1 MFIDKSR
8 IYVKAGDGGD
18 GIVSFRRE
26 KYVPEGGP
34 DGGDGGRGGSIKIKA
49 DEGLKTLMDF
59 KYKRHYKANRGQ
71 HGGGSGKH
79 GKSAPDLVLRV
90 PVGTIIKDSDT
101 GGIIADIV
109 SEDQEV
115 IVASGGAGGRGN
127 ARFASSKEKAPRF
140 AEKGEP
146 GEEKWLDLELK
157 LLADVG
163 LVGYPNVGKSTL
175 LSMISS
181 AKPKI
186 ADYHFTTLVP
196 NLGVVKVNYHSF
208 VVADIPGLIEGAH
221 KGTGLGDDFLKHIQR
236 SGILLHVLDAAVLE
250 GRDPLKDFATIN
262 KELEFFDADL
272 SRKKQIIALNKMDV
286 SGAEKKAEAVIR
298 ELGTNHEIFKISAAT
313 GEGVSLLVNRLA
325 ELTSTLGRG
334 YSLHVIEE
342 EKSSVEDDEISVEKD
357 NEVFVVKGKKI
368 EKLVAMTDF
377 NNEYAVKRLQRKMTN
392 MGVDEL
398 LREKGAVEGDTVRIG
413 GVEFNYLES

>member
-1 MFIDKSR
+1 MFVDRSR
-8 IYVKAGDGGD
+8 IYIKAGDGGD

-34 DGGDGGRGGSIKIKA
+34 DGGDGGRGGSVKFRA
-49 DEGLKTLMDF
+49 DSGLKTLMDF
-59 KYKRHYKANRGQ
+59 RYKKHYKAKRGQ
-71 HGGGSGKH
+71 HGCGSGKH
-79 GKSAPDLVLRV
+79 GRSAPDLVLHV
-90 PVGTIIKDSDT
+90 PVGTVIKDSDT
-101 GGIIADIV
+101 GELIADII

-115 IVASGGAGGRGN
+115 IAVYGGRGGRGN

-163 LVGYPNVGKSTL
+163 IIGCPNAGKSTL
-175 LSMISS
+175 LSVISS

-196 NLGVVKVNYHSF
+196 NLGVVKVNHHSF
-208 VVADIPGLIEGAH
+208 VAADIPGLIEGAH
-221 KGTGLGDDFLKHIQR
+221 KGTGLGHEFLKHIQR
-236 SGILLHVLDAAVLE
+236 AGILLHVLDAASLE
-250 GRDPLKDFATIN
+250 GRDPHKDFKTIIR
-262 KELEFFDADL
+262 ELEFFDTDL
-272 SRKKQIIALNKMDV
+272 TRKKQIIVLNKMDIP
-286 SGAEKKAEAVIR
+286 GANKKAEVAKK
-298 ELGTNHEIFKISAAT
+298 ELGSSYEIFEISAVT
-313 GEGVSLLVNRLA
+313 GEGVSLLINRLA
-325 ELTSTLGRG
+325 ELTSISEKE
-334 YSLHVIEE
+334 YSLHVVE
-342 EKSSVEDDEISVEKD
+342 EKKSMAENDEIIVEKD
-357 NEVFVVKGKKI
+357 NEVFIVKGSKI

-398 LREKGAVEGDTVRIG
+398 LKEKGAVEGDTVRIG
-413 GVEFNYLES
+413 EVEFDYFES